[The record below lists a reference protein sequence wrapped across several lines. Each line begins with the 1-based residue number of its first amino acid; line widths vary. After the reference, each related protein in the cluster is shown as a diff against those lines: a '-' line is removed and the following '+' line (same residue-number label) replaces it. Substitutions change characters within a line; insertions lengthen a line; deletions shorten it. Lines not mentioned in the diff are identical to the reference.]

1 MRRRSLPV
9 DFEGFVQRS
18 QMRLEVRLN
27 AAIRI
32 GPAHDGENGKQQ
44 YVRQPIEFALGATRV
59 RDCGEQRQ
67 KRLQGLQGLQ
77 GDLPSIRSPHTD
89 SDFFAPRNRPLRL
102 SHQELENCCIWDS
115 VESVEQIWPVT
126 VAERIDPAIKALLRK
141 LVSLA
146 AAGSRTKRKA
156 LAAET
161 QTAFGAVQQDL
172 ELLRYE
178 PSSIRPDRAWIDRR
192 SQIVSA
198 VASLQAPLL
207 LFADQSADESDDVR
221 HRLDRVAENFGADSA
236 HESKAFPAPSPRET
250 EKAVSSATLTLVE
263 GPVGGLEQAV
273 AGSLADER
281 KEKEIYALA

>member
-115 VESVEQIWPVT
+115 VESVEQPCRAYRRAYARFA
-126 VAERIDPAIKALLRK
+126 AEFVRSRISER
-141 LVSLA
+141 VLA
-146 AAGSRTKRKA
+146 APFAILRRVDQADAAGA
-156 LAAET
+156 LACA
-161 QTAFGAVQQDL
+161 
-172 ELLRYE
+172 LRF
-178 PSSIRPDRAWIDRR
+178 SGGKR
-192 SQIVSA
+192 
-198 VASLQAPLL
+198 
-207 LFADQSADESDDVR
+207 VR
-221 HRLDRVAENFGADSA
+221 
-236 HESKAFPAPSPRET
+236 
-250 EKAVSSATLTLVE
+250 
-263 GPVGGLEQAV
+263 
-273 AGSLADER
+273 
-281 KEKEIYALA
+281 

>member
-115 VESVEQIWPVT
+115 VESVEQPWVR
-126 VAERIDPAIKALLRK
+126 AGLQFS
-141 LVSLA
+141 SL
-146 AAGSRTKRKA
+146 
-156 LAAET
+156 
-161 QTAFGAVQQDL
+161 
-172 ELLRYE
+172 
-178 PSSIRPDRAWIDRR
+178 
-192 SQIVSA
+192 
-198 VASLQAPLL
+198 
-207 LFADQSADESDDVR
+207 ES
-221 HRLDRVAENFGADSA
+221 
-236 HESKAFPAPSPRET
+236 
-250 EKAVSSATLTLVE
+250 
-263 GPVGGLEQAV
+263 GGLCEV
-273 AGSLADER
+273 ADAQV
-281 KEKEIYALA
+281 Y

>member
-115 VESVEQIWPVT
+115 VESVEQPWAAPG
-126 VAERIDPAIKALLRK
+126 P
-141 LVSLA
+141 A
-146 AAGSRTKRKA
+146 AAG
-156 LAAET
+156 AA
-161 QTAFGAVQQDL
+161 Q
-172 ELLRYE
+172 
-178 PSSIRPDRAWIDRR
+178 RARRR
-192 SQIVSA
+192 SSLRSRQRTMASQIKSSFGPSKPSA
-198 VASLQAPLL
+198 VLRSECWQAPRSSLEPT
-207 LFADQSADESDDVR
+207 S
-221 HRLDRVAENFGADSA
+221 
-236 HESKAFPAPSPRET
+236 SPT
-250 EKAVSSATLTLVE
+250 VWHASPLSPKPDAST
-263 GPVGGLEQAV
+263 PQ
-273 AGSLADER
+273 
-281 KEKEIYALA
+281 

>member
-67 KRLQGLQGLQ
+67 KGLQGLQ

-115 VESVEQIWPVT
+115 VESVEQPWGRAEFGLYLRSS
-126 VAERIDPAIKALLRK
+126 VA
-141 LVSLA
+141 SN
-146 AAGSRTKRKA
+146 
-156 LAAET
+156 
-161 QTAFGAVQQDL
+161 
-172 ELLRYE
+172 
-178 PSSIRPDRAWIDRR
+178 PSSTNCRRALPT
-192 SQIVSA
+192 V
-198 VASLQAPLL
+198 
-207 LFADQSADESDDVR
+207 
-221 HRLDRVAENFGADSA
+221 
-236 HESKAFPAPSPRET
+236 
-250 EKAVSSATLTLVE
+250 LTLVSNAAAISRSVQPSPASDASALSRILAFVISCADRLPE
-263 GPVGGLEQAV
+263 LISASSRSRSSALNFTTYFFAPVLVPATNHLHPRP
-273 AGSLADER
+273 AGAGT
-281 KEKEIYALA
+281 EIQKC

>member
-115 VESVEQIWPVT
+115 VESVEQPWATRAVCMTTCACIWMTPNARPRRLNRT
-126 VAERIDPAIKALLRK
+126 SMPITAASRRGPQRSRPISPFCKRIMSGPA
-141 LVSLA
+141 
-146 AAGSRTKRKA
+146 
-156 LAAET
+156 
-161 QTAFGAVQQDL
+161 
-172 ELLRYE
+172 
-178 PSSIRPDRAWIDRR
+178 
-192 SQIVSA
+192 
-198 VASLQAPLL
+198 
-207 LFADQSADESDDVR
+207 
-221 HRLDRVAENFGADSA
+221 
-236 HESKAFPAPSPRET
+236 
-250 EKAVSSATLTLVE
+250 
-263 GPVGGLEQAV
+263 
-273 AGSLADER
+273 
-281 KEKEIYALA
+281 

>member
-115 VESVEQIWPVT
+115 VESVEQPWLGPEPV
-126 VAERIDPAIKALLRK
+126 RKPQKILLIDGFQYIGHRPLDNLVFECGNRQWTLR
-141 LVSLA
+141 SI
-146 AAGSRTKRKA
+146 R
-156 LAAET
+156 
-161 QTAFGAVQQDL
+161 
-172 ELLRYE
+172 LRYKL
-178 PSSIRPDRAWIDRR
+178 SAGGQRPISASMNTRV
-192 SQIVSA
+192 QVSE
-198 VASLQAPLL
+198 
-207 LFADQSADESDDVR
+207 F
-221 HRLDRVAENFGADSA
+221 
-236 HESKAFPAPSPRET
+236 
-250 EKAVSSATLTLVE
+250 
-263 GPVGGLEQAV
+263 
-273 AGSLADER
+273 
-281 KEKEIYALA
+281 

>member
-115 VESVEQIWPVT
+115 VESVEQPCLPT
-126 VAERIDPAIKALLRK
+126 TSDAC
-141 LVSLA
+141 
-146 AAGSRTKRKA
+146 
-156 LAAET
+156 
-161 QTAFGAVQQDL
+161 
-172 ELLRYE
+172 
-178 PSSIRPDRAWIDRR
+178 PSS
-192 SQIVSA
+192 
-198 VASLQAPLL
+198 ASNGMGDLL
-207 LFADQSADESDDVR
+207 L
-221 HRLDRVAENFGADSA
+221 
-236 HESKAFPAPSPRET
+236 T
-250 EKAVSSATLTLVE
+250 ELNGTWIST
-263 GPVGGLEQAV
+263 
-273 AGSLADER
+273 
-281 KEKEIYALA
+281 

>member
-89 SDFFAPRNRPLRL
+89 SDFFASRNRPLRL

-115 VESVEQIWPVT
+115 VESVEQPWAIPQPTRGCAAQQAHAVRKKSMPPLSRAFNCPV
-126 VAERIDPAIKALLRK
+126 LLR
-141 LVSLA
+141 V
-146 AAGSRTKRKA
+146 GT
-156 LAAET
+156 
-161 QTAFGAVQQDL
+161 
-172 ELLRYE
+172 
-178 PSSIRPDRAWIDRR
+178 
-192 SQIVSA
+192 
-198 VASLQAPLL
+198 
-207 LFADQSADESDDVR
+207 
-221 HRLDRVAENFGADSA
+221 
-236 HESKAFPAPSPRET
+236 
-250 EKAVSSATLTLVE
+250 TL
-263 GPVGGLEQAV
+263 
-273 AGSLADER
+273 
-281 KEKEIYALA
+281 